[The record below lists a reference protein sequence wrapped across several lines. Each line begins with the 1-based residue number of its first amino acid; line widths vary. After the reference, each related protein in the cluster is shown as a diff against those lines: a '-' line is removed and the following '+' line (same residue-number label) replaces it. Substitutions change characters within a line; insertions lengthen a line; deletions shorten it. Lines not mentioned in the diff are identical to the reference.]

1 DDNKSLTTVEKVTG
15 IKAIKTGWFS
25 RNNLPEEISF
35 DKLGDTIFNG
45 NLLDK
50 NGPTGINSKIINIEG
65 NVAFIIRVE
74 KYKPEI
80 MQEFDDVKGK
90 VTELVKIKNAKNEM
104 EIDCNKLLIALK
116 DGVSEIVL
124 KKKGINFSNSKIIG
138 RFGENSL
145 LAE

>member
-65 NVAFIIRVE
+65 NRAFIIRVE
-74 KYKPEI
+74 KYKPEV
-80 MQEFDDVKGK
+80 MQEF
-90 VTELVKIKNAKNEM
+90 
-104 EIDCNKLLIALK
+104 
-116 DGVSEIVL
+116 
-124 KKKGINFSNSKIIG
+124 
-138 RFGENSL
+138 
-145 LAE
+145 